1 MTTKNTLLLAAAAF
15 ATATLASAQGDMT
28 VHRMGYNGGTNSNG
42 FSNYGTNSGIAAYS
56 VASQSCNIGNVNLI
70 WTSGDGTTHP
80 VISQNVYRLKGR
92 RFEQLGQS
100 WLKHGFCA
108 LCESGCGP
116 RGQSGCAAQLRVG
129 CADTYTS
136 GLNDGSG
143 GGPKFTVLPASG
155 NHLHPDPNPTGN
167 STIRGR
173 LQIPVADV
181 DPSQNAGA
189 DYWVEGMYIHYEDHQ
204 NGFAQNNATWRKIQ
218 FANNSSFSMQSGS
231 LVNHVGESG
240 LYAWQSADAGVVVQ
254 GVVNMNEAGAGVHG
268 YFDVAQ
274 RVWDNGNGTWD
285 YVYVVYNQNSTQGAY
300 SFEIPSGSGVN
311 LTNTWFNDVDYH
323 SGEPQDGTDWNMTQG
338 SSSITWT
345 CPQTYAQ
352 NINANA
358 INWATAYSFGFTAD
372 AGPTAGTGMLD
383 LFEPGVGSVLTM
395 PLDGPGSGG
404 GPSAGPFCFGS
415 NAVCP
420 CGSGAAPDEGCLNT
434 SLQGAKLTASGT
446 TSISNDTL
454 AFSVSGVPGNKPGL
468 LLKGN
473 NMISNPAGDGV
484 LCVAGQ
490 SARSQVQVTSAGSTV
505 FTNFNGSGF
514 GSVSNLGGV
523 PTNFQFWYRDTANTC
538 SGAGFNFANAYSV
551 IYTP

>member
-1 MTTKNTLLLAAAAF
+1 MTTKKSLLLAAATI
-15 ATATLASAQGDMT
+15 ATASLASAQGDMT
-28 VHRMGYNGGTNSNG
+28 VHRMGFNPGNSANG
-42 FSNYGTNSGIAAYS
+42 FNSYGTNSGIAAYS

-92 RFEQLGQS
+92 RFEHLGQS

-116 RGQSGCAAQLRVG
+116 RGQSGCASQLRVG
-129 CADTYTS
+129 CADTYSS

-155 NHLHPDPNPTGN
+155 NHLHPDPTPTGN

-173 LQIPVADV
+173 LQIPTADV
-181 DPSQNAGA
+181 NPAQNAGA

-204 NGFAQNNATWRKIQ
+204 NGKAQNNATWRKIQ
-218 FANNSSFSMQSGS
+218 FANNSSFTMQSAS
-231 LVNHVGESG
+231 TVNHVGESG
-240 LYAWQSADAGVVVQ
+240 LYAWQSEDAQVNVQ

-268 YFDVAQ
+268 YFDVAH

-285 YVYVVYNQNSTQGAY
+285 YTYVVYNQNSTQGAY
-300 SFEIPSGSGVN
+300 SFEIPTGTGVN

-323 SGEPQDGTDWNMTQG
+323 SGEPQDGGDWNMTQQAN
-338 SSSITWT
+338 SVTWT

-352 NINANA
+352 NNDANA

-372 AGPTAGTGMLD
+372 AAPAPGTGMLD

-395 PLDGPGSGG
+395 PLDGPGDGG
-404 GPSAGPFCFGS
+404 GVQTGAYCYGTVGT
-415 NAVCP
+415 CP
-420 CGSGAAPDEGCLNT
+420 CGLATGGNEGCLNT
-434 SLQGAKLTASGT
+434 ALQGAILAGSGT
-446 TSISNDTL
+446 TSFSNDTL
-454 AFSVSGVPGNKPGL
+454 SFGVSGVPGNKPGL

-473 NMISNPAGDGV
+473 NQISNPAGDGV

-490 SARSQVQVTSAGSTV
+490 SARSQVQVTVSGSTT
-505 FTNFNGSGF
+505 FADWNGSGF
-514 GSVSNLGGV
+514 GSVSNAGGV
-523 PTNFQFWYRDTANTC
+523 PTNFQYWYRDPGNTC
-538 SGAGFNFANAYSV
+538 SGSGFNFANAWSV